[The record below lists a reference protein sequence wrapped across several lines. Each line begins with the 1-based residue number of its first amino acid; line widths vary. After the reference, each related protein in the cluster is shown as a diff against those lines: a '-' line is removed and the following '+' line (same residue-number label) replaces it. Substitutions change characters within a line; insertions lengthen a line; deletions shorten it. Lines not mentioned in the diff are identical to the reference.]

1 MVCLFCFIFLFYNLI
16 VINVDFLIRDKY
28 EGSVDTSGVFTAPD
42 SGRYEVMFTGLLKS
56 YNGNRVW
63 STLYKVRNVGVL
75 QQD

>member
-1 MVCLFCFIFLFYNLI
+1 M
-16 VINVDFLIRDKY
+16 
-28 EGSVDTSGVFTAPD
+28 DTSGVFTAPD